1 MKKMKTLLEDI
12 ALSSE
17 PKVNKFEVIEGVSNY
32 GMLGTKL
39 YNENNLVDIAENLIK
54 IAESAHDH
62 ILSETDDWF
71 DKVSI
76 NRNMKSLNN
85 MVKEFKKTAIES
97 NQLNQRLTS
106 LYEDMGHVL
115 NRYYDIREE
124 EQEFDQR
131 GHVEEELKSYD
142 IGKSENSL
150 SKDADKAD
158 EKLNKDEKYKYNEQ
172 KNSVFSMPSLVSLAP
187 SPVTKVKK

>member
-1 MKKMKTLLEDI
+1 
-12 ALSSE
+12 
-17 PKVNKFEVIEGVSNY
+17 
-32 GMLGTKL
+32 
-39 YNENNLVDIAENLIK
+39 
-54 IAESAHDH
+54 
-62 ILSETDDWF
+62 
-71 DKVSI
+71 
-76 NRNMKSLNN
+76 
-85 MVKEFKKTAIES
+85 
-97 NQLNQRLTS
+97 
-106 LYEDMGHVL
+106 MGHVL

-131 GHVEEELKSYD
+131 GHVEEELKSSD

-150 SKDADKAD
+150 SKDAAKAD